1 MVGSKPD
8 RSGTRMCL
16 AMTGKLVEH
25 CRRCVRAVL
34 RFGSAE
40 RGATAVEFAIIA
52 PAFIATL
59 VAVLQVCVFLF
70 AQMAIQNAAVQA
82 GRYFMTGQAQN
93 NNWTAS
99 SIISSVCTNTNLSV
113 LFNCSNM
120 YVVVQTYA
128 SFASANTGQPAM
140 YNGNTPITSYAF
152 DPGTPGDV
160 MVVQLIYAWPVISA
174 PLGFN
179 LSNLPN
185 NQAELMGVSAFRV
198 EPY

>member
-1 MVGSKPD
+1 MIG
-8 RSGTRMCL
+8 ML
-16 AMTGKLVEH
+16 AKGL
-25 CRRCVRAVL
+25 RRGADSISRLARAK
-34 RFGSAE
+34 RA
-40 RGATAVEFAIIA
+40 ATAVEFAIIA

-70 AQMAIQNAAVQA
+70 AQAAIQNAAMQA
-82 GRYFMTGQAQN
+82 ARYFMTGQAQN
-93 NNWTAS
+93 SNWTANE
-99 SIISSVCTNTNLSV
+99 IISTVCNDTNLSL

-140 YNGNTPITSYAF
+140 YNGSTPITSYTF

-160 MVVQLIYAWPVISA
+160 MVVQLIYAWPVVGA

-179 LSNLPN
+179 ISNLPN
-185 NQAELMGVSAFRV
+185 NQAQLMGISAFRV